1 MTWHIANALHDASGQ
16 ESQKLDAEVEQENQM
31 QTAENQPPQMTRFL
45 EEPKKDGHFT
55 PLRVNQPSE
64 DADTAFV
71 GSWAGKDGK
80 RV

>member
-1 MTWHIANALHDASGQ
+1 
-16 ESQKLDAEVEQENQM
+16 M

-64 DADTAFV
+64 DADTVFV